1 MGEKTLTYNDM
12 AVQAV
17 LKTKVYKKGVSRA
30 AIKKYIEVNYNKVVQ
45 NTALR
50 KALAKLVSSGVLS
63 QEGQRFK
70 LDPEKKKA
78 ILKGPPKPKKKK
90 KKPVKKKTKKKKK
103 KKTKKKTKKKDQE
116 ED

>member
-1 MGEKTLTYNDM
+1 MGF
-12 AVQAV
+12 
-17 LKTKVYKKGVSRA
+17 
-30 AIKKYIEVNYNKVVQ
+30 IKKEYPVQ
-45 NTALR
+45 QSRSILKLIT
-50 KALAKLVSSGVLS
+50 AKLVATGVLS

-103 KKTKKKTKKKDQE
+103 KKTKKKKPKRKKTKKKPAKKKATKKKATKGLQE
-116 ED
+116 RRLPTSNQKVHR